1 MRRDRRRFARGAFSN
16 GLGFR
21 LPSMIMALLILGLIY
36 SRAKDPAMWR
46 WLASDAAAAD
56 NSAAATP
63 AAPAEPEEIVPGPT
77 DQDPEEAAKAAE
89 LFQVIE
95 DRGELGPLE
104 MPAYWMLL
112 RWARAQSFQELN
124 ARADS
129 KVAYSQLWEE
139 PEKHRG
145 ELIRQRLHVRQIV
158 KWDCPENSA
167 GIKTL
172 YECWGFTDQ
181 SSTFPIVVQCLE
193 LPAGWTIRD
202 HGSAREEG
210 LFAGYYL
217 KNLKYGAA
225 SGKTRVSPLFMGR
238 IINVGHRG
246 GAGAAATSGGSVW
259 IWLPTIALLFC
270 LGGWMWFR
278 FTRTSPMQTRT
289 RAIVNEAEVEDW
301 LGQPQPYDADQDSTA
316 SGQRLFSGPLDDES

>member
-36 SRAKDPAMWR
+36 SNAKDPAMWQ
-46 WLASDAAAAD
+46 WLASDAAAAQG
-56 NSAAATP
+56 AAATTPP
-63 AAPAEPEEIVPGPT
+63 ATTQPEEIVPGPT
-77 DQDPEEAAKAAE
+77 DQDPAEAAEAAE
-89 LFQVIE
+89 LFQVVN
-95 DRGELGPLE
+95 DRQPLEQLE

-124 ARADS
+124 ARADA

-145 ELIRQRLHVRQIV
+145 TLIRQRLHVRQIV

-167 GIKTL
+167 GITTL

-181 SSTFPIVVQCLE
+181 SSTFPVVVQCLE
-193 LPAGWTIRD
+193 LPADWTIGN

-225 SGKTRVSPLFMGR
+225 SGKTRVSPLFLGR
-238 IINVGHRG
+238 MINVGRTG
-246 GAGAAATSGGSVW
+246 GAQTSSAAGGSAW
-259 IWLPTIALLFC
+259 IWLPTIALLLC
-270 LGGWMWFR
+270 LGGWIWFR
-278 FTRTSPMQTRT
+278 FTRTSTAST
-289 RAIVNEAEVEDW
+289 RARAVVNEAEVEDW
-301 LGQPQPYDADQDSTA
+301 LRQPAADPSA
-316 SGQRLFSGPLDDES
+316 GNPSSNPF